1 MKESEYMSTK
11 EIPSIKAQLKGVTD
25 KELSK
30 ETLLR
35 DYFNGQDRATVYTV
49 LRSVSS
55 SGMTRHISLKVVDS
69 DGDILDITYLAA
81 RALGDKLQERNGFNT
96 LKVNGCGMDM
106 GFHIVYSLSSVL
118 FAGQERA
125 GYKIAQ
131 RWI

>member
-1 MKESEYMSTK
+1 MSIDTAKEL
-11 EIPSIKAQLKGVTD
+11 PSIKAQLKGVTD

-30 ETLLR
+30 ETLLN
-35 DYFNGQDRATVYTV
+35 DYFNGQDRPIVYTI
-49 LRSVSS
+49 LRSVSA

-106 GFHIVYSLSSVL
+106 GFHLVYSLSSVL

-125 GYKIAQ
+125 GYKLLQ

>member
-1 MKESEYMSTK
+1 MSTK

-125 GYKIAQ
+125 GYKLSQ

>member
-1 MKESEYMSTK
+1 MTYT
-11 EIPSIKAQLKGVTD
+11 SIKAQLKGVTD

-81 RALGDKLQERNGFNT
+81 QALGDKLHDKHGHNT
-96 LKVNGCGMDM
+96 IKVSGCGMDM
-106 GFHIVYSLSSVL
+106 GFHLVYSLSSVL
-118 FAGQERA
+118 YAGQERA
-125 GYKIAQ
+125 GYKLAQ
-131 RWI
+131 RWL

>member
-1 MKESEYMSTK
+1 MSIK

-35 DYFNGQDRATVYTV
+35 DYFNGEDRPTVYTV
-49 LRSVSS
+49 LRSVSA

-118 FAGQERA
+118 YAGQERA
-125 GYKIAQ
+125 GYKLAQ